1 MMKRFQRLAETFIA
15 KKYVAWV
22 MATILLVKGFINGE
36 TWAMLTASIFVIDAY
51 SKKNLLPPGA
61 EQN

>member
-22 MATILLVKGFINGE
+22 VATILLVNGFINGE